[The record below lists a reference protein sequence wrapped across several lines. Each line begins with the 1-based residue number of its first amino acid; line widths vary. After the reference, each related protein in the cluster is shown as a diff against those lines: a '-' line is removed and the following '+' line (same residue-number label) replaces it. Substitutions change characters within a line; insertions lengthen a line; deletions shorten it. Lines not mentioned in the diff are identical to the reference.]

1 MVPRTQARKPRN
13 SSKINLIISVVFHGL
28 IVVAL
33 VYFAA
38 REGVLGKQLKK
49 LAVSMVKEKPPEKPK
64 EQEKPKEDVP
74 KDIPKLAVTPKM
86 SAPKD
91 SAPPPITTT
100 VAPPVSAPP
109 AVEMPSFS
117 FGGGRDVETADA
129 NTVYKGQIESSLKA
143 KWNRPEDLQ
152 DRGYVAEV
160 DIQVDKD
167 GQLSSPVWKKGSGN
181 QRWDDSVKAAL
192 AATKSLD
199 LPPPKN
205 FPSHVLVRFDVTE
218 EAEPIMP

>member
-1 MVPRTQARKPRN
+1 V
-13 SSKINLIISVVFHGL
+13 
-28 IVVAL
+28 
-33 VYFAA
+33 
-38 REGVLGKQLKK
+38 
-49 LAVSMVKEKPPEKPK
+49 
-64 EQEKPKEDVP
+64 
-74 KDIPKLAVTPKM
+74 DIPKLAVTPKL

-91 SAPPPITTT
+91 SAPPPASTA

-117 FGGGRDVETADA
+117 FGGGRDVGTGDA

-143 KWNRPEDLQ
+143 KWNRPEDLT
-152 DRGYVAEV
+152 DPTYTAEV

-167 GQLSSPVWKKGSGN
+167 GLLSNPVWKKGSGN

-192 AATKSLD
+192 AATKSLP

-218 EAEPIMP
+218 EAQPIMP

>member
-13 SSKINLIISVVFHGL
+13 SSRVNLIISVVFHGA

-64 EQEKPKEDVP
+64 EPDKPKVEPP
-74 KDIPKLAVTPKM
+74 KEEVPKLAVKPQMT
-86 SAPKD
+86 APKD
-91 SAPPPITTT
+91 LPPPTSTT

-109 AVEMPSFS
+109 TTELPSFYV
-117 FGGGRDVETADA
+117 GGDRTVISGDA
-129 NTVYKGQIESSLKA
+129 NTVYKGQIEASLKA
-143 KWNRPEDLQ
+143 NWNRPEDMQ
-152 DRGYVAEV
+152 DSGYVAEV

-167 GQLSSPVWKKGSGN
+167 GQLSNPVWKTHSGN

-192 AATKSLD
+192 KATKSLD

-205 FPSHVLVRFDVTE
+205 FPSHVTVKFDV
-218 EAEPIMP
+218 AEDSQPIMP